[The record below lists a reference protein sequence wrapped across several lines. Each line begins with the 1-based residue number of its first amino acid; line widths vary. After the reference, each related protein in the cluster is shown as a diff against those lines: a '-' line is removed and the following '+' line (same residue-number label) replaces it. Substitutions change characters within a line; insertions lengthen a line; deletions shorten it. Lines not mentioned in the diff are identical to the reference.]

1 MEFQPI
7 KLATGSADEEGRLVL
22 HQGKLVAVL
31 VRLDDPGHGAALGQ
45 WSLEAG
51 FNGVDSVKPPLF
63 NDLQKAEVWISKQID
78 DSDDLK
84 PPSAPSL

>member
-7 KLATGSADEEGRLVL
+7 KVATGSSDEEGRLVL
-22 HQGKLVAVL
+22 LDGRLIAVI
-31 VRLDDPGHGAALGQ
+31 VRLDDEAHGAARGQ

-63 NDLQKAEVWISKQID
+63 ANLQSAERWIEMQIV
-78 DSDDLK
+78 
-84 PPSAPSL
+84 

>member
-7 KLATGSADEEGRLVL
+7 KVATGSADEEGRLVL
-22 HQGKLVAVL
+22 HEGKLIAVL
-31 VRLDDPGHGAALGQ
+31 VRLDDSGHGPALGQ

-63 NDLQKAEVWISKQID
+63 ANLPAAERWIGIQITNFKD
-78 DSDDLK
+78 V
-84 PPSAPSL
+84 

>member
-7 KLATGSADEEGRLVL
+7 KVATGSADEEGRLVL
-22 HQGKLVAVL
+22 YEGKLIAVL
-31 VRLDDPGHGAALGQ
+31 VQLADAGHDAAIGQ

-63 NDLQKAEVWISKQID
+63 ANLQAAERWISLQIAEFID
-78 DSDDLK
+78 V
-84 PPSAPSL
+84 